1 MKVDAEAK
9 VRDLGELCVVSHE
22 TAVNA
27 TGPCTGCIAAALA
40 AAHAEGREEACRLVC
55 TYCDLATQDLSG
67 DHVTCGAAKILG
79 PNAPWYHKWAD
90 LSPDAGVPVAWRKC
104 EASRIRSA
112 Q

>member
-1 MKVDAEAK
+1 MSYEAK
-9 VRDLGELCVVSHE
+9 AREMFCSCGDDCNCNVGKSI
-22 TAVNA
+22 T
-27 TGPCTGCIAAALA
+27 AALA